1 MDAAAG
7 LRLAVSSSD
16 EKSYEIQAYR
26 NAAEKAFGFLI
37 GKLRSIPQYPASEVV
52 GVCYRDLE
60 HLWTT
65 TKGYLDVATKSF
77 RAPSV
82 ILRPSP
88 LDGEAP

>member
-37 GKLRSIPQYPASEVV
+37 GKLRSIPQIS
-52 GVCYRDLE
+52 G
-60 HLWTT
+60 
-65 TKGYLDVATKSF
+65 F
-77 RAPSV
+77 
-82 ILRPSP
+82 
-88 LDGEAP
+88 